1 MSFLL
6 LKIMLSNILSPF
18 RSSFVPQP
26 KSRSDG
32 GFPPS
37 KGAGGFGRG
46 EMQWNP
52 CQTKIKSRTK
62 PREGRQEKH
71 RPPAPRFSIGAERRK
86 RSLLRFISWQMQ
98 NFHNHLTG
106 KPQPYKKMPDIA
118 TVPCTRKESPRFP
131 CCSW

>member
-18 RSSFVPQP
+18 RGSFVPQP

-46 EMQWNP
+46 SIAFHP

-98 NFHNHLTG
+98 NFRNHLTG
-106 KPQPYKKMPDIA
+106 IPQPYKKRPDIA
-118 TVPCTRKESPRFP
+118 MALCTRKGNPQSP
-131 CCSW
+131 CSA